1 MIDLLAHY
9 ASRQAAI
16 LEFIRRLVE
25 RETKSREEAPL
36 TEIAD
41 FVAGPLRELGGRIEQ
56 TPQPG
61 FGTHLRARF
70 DFGHDLRE
78 PRVLVIGHLD
88 TVWPIG
94 TLARMPFRVT
104 DDGRAHGPGIFD
116 MKSGISIL
124 IDALRTIV
132 TEKLATRR
140 PVTVLLTCDEEIGSR
155 TSRPLVEEEARGAA
169 AALVL
174 AMSALFSPGARV
186 ALPRPGYPAH
196 RNVLHALG
204 LEPVEMD
211 CGAATRFQPTA
222 AMVASLDPAPD
233 GLILTSPSNPTGTMI
248 ADAELAAIAAVCAAR
263 GIRILSDETYHGITY
278 GRPARTILEHAP
290 DAVVVNT
297 FSKFWCMT
305 GWRLGW
311 AVVPAAL
318 VDTMRRFAGNLF
330 LVPPTLAQHVA
341 LAAMDERAGLEAHV
355 ATYARNRELLADAL
369 QGLGIARIAPPDG
382 AFYLYA
388 DVGDFTR
395 DSLAFCRELLDA
407 TGVALN
413 TGRDFDGLHGDRY
426 VRISFAVSTAETL
439 RAIESLDGWLRR
451 RKRA

>member
-1 MIDLLAHY
+1 VNRAAPSVAPFYAVEINRLANARERAGLPVIHMEVGQPSTG
-9 ASRQAAI
+9 APAAAI
-16 LEFIRRLVE
+16 AAAHRALDQCPQGYWESEALVE
-25 RETKSREEAPL
+25 R
-36 TEIAD
+36 
-41 FVAGPLRELGGRIEQ
+41 
-56 TPQPG
+56 
-61 FGTHLRARF
+61 
-70 DFGHDLRE
+70 
-78 PRVLVIGHLD
+78 
-88 TVWPIG
+88 
-94 TLARMPFRVT
+94 
-104 DDGRAHGPGIFD
+104 
-116 MKSGISIL
+116 
-124 IDALRTIV
+124 IDAHYRDCYG
-132 TEKLATRR
+132 LA
-140 PVTVLLTCDEEIGSR
+140 PG
-155 TSRPLVEEEARGAA
+155 TSRIVLTMGAS

-196 RNVLHALG
+196 RNVLYALG

-222 AMVASLDPAPD
+222 AMVAALDPAPA

-248 ADAELAAIAAVCAAR
+248 AEPELAAIAETCAAR

-278 GRPARTILEHAP
+278 GPPARTLLEHAT

-297 FSKFWCMT
+297 FSKYWCMT

-311 AVVPAAL
+311 AVVPEGLAGI
-318 VDTMRRFAGNLF
+318 MRRFAGNLF
-330 LVPPTLAQHVA
+330 LAPPTLAQHVA
-341 LAAMDERAGLEAHV
+341 LAAMDERAELDARV

-382 AFYLYA
+382 AFYVYA
-388 DVGDFTR
+388 DIGEFTR

-439 RAIESLDGWLRR
+439 HAIERLDGWLRR